1 MYRAH
6 GTPRCVATI
15 RISDIAP
22 FELPFS
28 ERKRGI
34 KLTSGG
40 DAVGA
45 GRLTLTPPD
54 LPSPFR
60 CGHRQVA
67 LLALPESVSL
77 AKARRETLRSA
88 D

>member
-1 MYRAH
+1 MYRAQ
-6 GTPRCVATI
+6 GTPPCCYNPNFQHRTLRIALFGKETRSQVDI
-15 RISDIAP
+15 R
-22 FELPFS
+22 
-28 ERKRGI
+28 
-34 KLTSGG
+34 G
-40 DAVGA
+40 DAVGP

-67 LLALPESVSL
+67 LLSLPESVSL
-77 AKARRETLRSA
+77 AKARCETLRSA